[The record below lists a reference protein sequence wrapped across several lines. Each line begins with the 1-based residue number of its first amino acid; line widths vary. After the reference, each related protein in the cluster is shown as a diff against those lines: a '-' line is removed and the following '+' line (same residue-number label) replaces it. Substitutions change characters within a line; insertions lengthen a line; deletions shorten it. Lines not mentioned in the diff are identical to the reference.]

1 MKIKMFEY
9 YQGVGVTGVLIRT
22 GATVNVLTPDEV
34 YEVDNATG
42 NYLMD
47 NRKGIRAE
55 DYPEPHYSAK
65 AEPELH
71 DDEALYA
78 RMKSVT
84 ARTEKEGEE
93 NPVMSRSKRGK
104 K

>member
-22 GATVNVLTPDEV
+22 GTTVNVLTPDEV

-42 NYLMD
+42 NYLLD
-47 NRKGIRAE
+47 NRKGVQVE
-55 DYPEPHYSAK
+55 DYPEPHYGAK
-65 AEPELH
+65 TEPELR
-71 DDEALYA
+71 DEDEDLYA

-84 ARTEKEGEE
+84 ARTE
-93 NPVMSRSKRGK
+93 NPVMTSTPRSKRGK